1 MKLRG
6 AVRITTV
13 TISQFGGSNKGCV
26 YSGIATEKKKP
37 AKTTA
42 KQQYSLLGSSTKK
55 VQITHVSQ
63 GLSINPRFLLAITME
78 KILNEEGEPFRGVF
92 FLAILR

>member
-1 MKLRG
+1 MFTL
-6 AVRITTV
+6 
-13 TISQFGGSNKGCV
+13 
-26 YSGIATEKKKP
+26 ELPLKKKA

-92 FLAILR
+92 FSFLF